1 MVSFNNK
8 NNFDLYLKRLFF
20 LGMGSQGICYLDK
33 KNKVVYK
40 IFHGYF
46 DDEDEGYTADDILKF
61 SGIRNNTFI
70 WPSDVVYANG
80 RIIGYTMP
88 YVSSVN
94 LCDTDL
100 LSTNLNLL
108 EKAIDKSYCDIEMLT
123 KNNVCLYDVMYNI
136 LYSNGKINVIDSME
150 YNFGNASLKE
160 NMAAFDA
167 EIRYFLVDNYFDEF
181 VNNDILLREMYHDK
195 KNVTSL
201 EFLRMFRNKLS
212 EYIGTDIDKLEKAK
226 KLVMK
231 LDDPYYIRQ

>member
-20 LGMGSQGICYLDK
+20 LGMGSQGMCYLDK
-33 KNKVVYK
+33 KNKIVYK

-94 LCDTDL
+94 LCNTDL

-108 EKAIDKSYCDIEMLT
+108 DKKSIEILT

-231 LDDPYYIRQ
+231 LDDPYYIR

>member
-20 LGMGSQGICYLDK
+20 LGMGQQGICYLDK
-33 KNKVVYK
+33 KNKIVYK

-108 EKAIDKSYCDIEMLT
+108 EKAIDKSYCDIEILT

-231 LDDPYYIRQ
+231 LDDPYYIR

>member
-33 KNKVVYK
+33 KNKIVYK

-70 WPSDVVYANG
+70 WPSDVIYANG

-94 LCDTDL
+94 LCNTDL

-108 EKAIDKSYCDIEMLT
+108 EKAIDKSYCDIEILT

-212 EYIGTDIDKLEKAK
+212 EYIGTDIVKLEKAK
-226 KLVMK
+226 KFGMK
-231 LDDPYYIRQ
+231 LDDPYYIR

>member
-33 KNKVVYK
+33 KNKIVYK

-46 DDEDEGYTADDILKF
+46 DDEDEGYTVDDILKF

-231 LDDPYYIRQ
+231 LDDPYYIR

>member
-8 NNFDLYLKRLFF
+8 NNFDLCLKRLFF

-33 KNKVVYK
+33 KNKIVYK

-108 EKAIDKSYCDIEMLT
+108 EKAIDKSYCDIEILT
-123 KNNVCLYDVMYNI
+123 KYNVCLYDVMYNI
-136 LYSNGKINVIDSME
+136 LYSNGKINVIDSIE

-231 LDDPYYIRQ
+231 LDDPYYIR

>member
-33 KNKVVYK
+33 KNKIVYK

-70 WPSDVVYANG
+70 WPNDVVYTNG

-94 LCDTDL
+94 LCNTDL

-108 EKAIDKSYCDIEMLT
+108 EKAIDKSYCDIEILT

-231 LDDPYYIRQ
+231 LDDPYYIR

>member
-20 LGMGSQGICYLDK
+20 LGMGSQGMCYLDK
-33 KNKVVYK
+33 KNKIVYK

-94 LCDTDL
+94 LCNTDL

-108 EKAIDKSYCDIEMLT
+108 EKAIDKSYCDIEILT

-181 VNNDILLREMYHDK
+181 VNNNILLREMYHDK

-231 LDDPYYIRQ
+231 LDDPYYIR

>member
-33 KNKVVYK
+33 KNKIVYK

-80 RIIGYTMP
+80 IIIGYTMP
-88 YVSSVN
+88 YVSSMN

-108 EKAIDKSYCDIEMLT
+108 EKAIDKSYCDIEILT

-231 LDDPYYIRQ
+231 LDDPYYIR

>member
-33 KNKVVYK
+33 KNKIVYK

-70 WPSDVVYANG
+70 WPNDVVYANG

-94 LCDTDL
+94 LCNTDL

-108 EKAIDKSYCDIEMLT
+108 EKAIDKSYCDIEILT

-160 NMAAFDA
+160 NTAAFDA

-231 LDDPYYIRQ
+231 LDDPYYIR

>member
-20 LGMGSQGICYLDK
+20 LGMGSQGMCYLDK
-33 KNKVVYK
+33 KNKIVYK

-46 DDEDEGYTADDILKF
+46 DDEDEGYTVDDILKF
-61 SGIRNNTFI
+61 SGIKNNTFI

-94 LCDTDL
+94 LCNTDL

-108 EKAIDKSYCDIEMLT
+108 EKAIDKSYCDIEILT

-231 LDDPYYIRQ
+231 LDDPYYIR

>member
-33 KNKVVYK
+33 KNKIVYK

-108 EKAIDKSYCDIEMLT
+108 EKAIDKSYCDIEILT

-167 EIRYFLVDNYFDEF
+167 EIKYFLVDNYFDEF
-181 VNNDILLREMYHDK
+181 VNTDILLREMYHDK
-195 KNVTSL
+195 NNVTSL

-212 EYIGTDIDKLEKAK
+212 EYIGTDVDKLEKAK

-231 LDDPYYIRQ
+231 LDDPYYIR

>member
-33 KNKVVYK
+33 KNKIVYK

-94 LCDTDL
+94 LCNTDL

-231 LDDPYYIRQ
+231 LDDPYYIR

>member
-33 KNKVVYK
+33 KNKIVYK

-108 EKAIDKSYCDIEMLT
+108 EKAIDKSYCDIEILT

-195 KNVTSL
+195 KIVTSL

-231 LDDPYYIRQ
+231 LDDPYYIR

>member
-20 LGMGSQGICYLDK
+20 LGMGSQRMCYLDK
-33 KNKVVYK
+33 KNKIVYK

-94 LCDTDL
+94 LCNTDL

-108 EKAIDKSYCDIEMLT
+108 EKAIDKSYCDIEILT

-231 LDDPYYIRQ
+231 LDDPYYIR

>member
-33 KNKVVYK
+33 KNKIVYK

-80 RIIGYTMP
+80 RI
-88 YVSSVN
+88 
-94 LCDTDL
+94 CDTDL

-108 EKAIDKSYCDIEMLT
+108 EKAIDKSYCDIEILT

-150 YNFGNASLKE
+150 YNFGNATLKE

-231 LDDPYYIRQ
+231 LDDPYYIR

>member
-33 KNKVVYK
+33 KNKIVYK

-46 DDEDEGYTADDILKF
+46 DDEDEGYTVDDILKF

-70 WPSDVVYANG
+70 WPNDVVYANG

-94 LCDTDL
+94 LCNTDL

-108 EKAIDKSYCDIEMLT
+108 EKAIDKSYCDIEILT

-231 LDDPYYIRQ
+231 LDDPYYIR

>member
-33 KNKVVYK
+33 KNKIVYK

-61 SGIRNNTFI
+61 SGIKNNTFI
-70 WPSDVVYANG
+70 CPSDVVCVND

-108 EKAIDKSYCDIEMLT
+108 EKAIDKSYCDIEILT

-231 LDDPYYIRQ
+231 LDDPYYIR

>member
-33 KNKVVYK
+33 KNKIVYK

-94 LCDTDL
+94 LCNTDL

-108 EKAIDKSYCDIEMLT
+108 EKAIDKSYCDIEILT

-181 VNNDILLREMYHDK
+181 VNKDILLREMYHDK

-201 EFLRMFRNKLS
+201 EFLRIFRNKLS

-231 LDDPYYIRQ
+231 LDDPYYIR

>member
-33 KNKVVYK
+33 KNKIVYK

-61 SGIRNNTFI
+61 SGIRNNIFI

-108 EKAIDKSYCDIEMLT
+108 EKAIDKSYCDIEILT

-167 EIRYFLVDNYFDEF
+167 EIKYFLVDNYFDEF

-231 LDDPYYIRQ
+231 LDDPYYIR

>member
-33 KNKVVYK
+33 KNKIVYK

-46 DDEDEGYTADDILKF
+46 DDEDERYTADDILKF

-94 LCDTDL
+94 LCNTDL

-108 EKAIDKSYCDIEMLT
+108 EKAIDKSYCDIEILT

-231 LDDPYYIRQ
+231 LDDPYYIR

>member
-20 LGMGSQGICYLDK
+20 LWMGSQGICYLDK

-108 EKAIDKSYCDIEMLT
+108 EKAIDKSYCDIEILT

-167 EIRYFLVDNYFDEF
+167 EIKYFLVDNYFDEF

-226 KLVMK
+226 ILVMK
-231 LDDPYYIRQ
+231 LDDPYYIR

>member
-8 NNFDLYLKRLFF
+8 NNFELYLKRLFF

-33 KNKVVYK
+33 KNKIVYK

-108 EKAIDKSYCDIEMLT
+108 EKAIDKSYCDIEILT

-231 LDDPYYIRQ
+231 LDDPYYIR

>member
-20 LGMGSQGICYLDK
+20 LGMGSQGMCYLDK
-33 KNKVVYK
+33 KNKIVYK

-46 DDEDEGYTADDILKF
+46 DDEDEGYTADEILKF

-94 LCDTDL
+94 LCNTDL

-108 EKAIDKSYCDIEMLT
+108 EKAIDKSYCDIEILT

-195 KNVTSL
+195 QNVTSL

-231 LDDPYYIRQ
+231 LDDPYYIR

>member
-33 KNKVVYK
+33 KNKIVYK

-108 EKAIDKSYCDIEMLT
+108 EKAIDKSYCDIEILT

-231 LDDPYYIRQ
+231 LDDPYYIR

>member
-108 EKAIDKSYCDIEMLT
+108 EKAIDKSYCDIEILT
-123 KNNVCLYDVMYNI
+123 KNNVCLYDVMYNF

-167 EIRYFLVDNYFDEF
+167 EIKYFLVDNYFDEF

-231 LDDPYYIRQ
+231 LDDPYYIR

>member
-20 LGMGSQGICYLDK
+20 LGMGSQGMCYLDK
-33 KNKVVYK
+33 KNKIVYK

-94 LCDTDL
+94 LCNTDL

-108 EKAIDKSYCDIEMLT
+108 EKAIDKSYCDIEILT

-231 LDDPYYIRQ
+231 LDDPYYIR

>member
-1 MVSFNNK
+1 
-8 NNFDLYLKRLFF
+8 
-20 LGMGSQGICYLDK
+20 
-33 KNKVVYK
+33 
-40 IFHGYF
+40 
-46 DDEDEGYTADDILKF
+46 
-61 SGIRNNTFI
+61 
-70 WPSDVVYANG
+70 
-80 RIIGYTMP
+80 MP

-94 LCDTDL
+94 LCNTDL

-108 EKAIDKSYCDIEMLT
+108 EKAIDKSYCDIEILT

-231 LDDPYYIRQ
+231 LDDPYYIR

>member
-33 KNKVVYK
+33 KNKIVYK

-108 EKAIDKSYCDIEMLT
+108 EKAIDKSYCDIEILT

-150 YNFGNASLKE
+150 YNFGNATLKE

-231 LDDPYYIRQ
+231 LDDPYYIR

>member
-33 KNKVVYK
+33 KNKIVYK

-94 LCDTDL
+94 LCNTDL

-108 EKAIDKSYCDIEMLT
+108 EKAIDKSYCDIEILT

-136 LYSNGKINVIDSME
+136 LYSNGKINVIDSIE

-231 LDDPYYIRQ
+231 LDDPYYIR

>member
-33 KNKVVYK
+33 KNKIVYK

-70 WPSDVVYANG
+70 WPSDVVYAND

-108 EKAIDKSYCDIEMLT
+108 EKAIDKSYCDIEILT

-150 YNFGNASLKE
+150 YNFGNATLKE

-231 LDDPYYIRQ
+231 LDDPYYIR

>member
-33 KNKVVYK
+33 KNKIVYK

-70 WPSDVVYANG
+70 CPNDVVYANG

-94 LCDTDL
+94 LCNTDL

-108 EKAIDKSYCDIEMLT
+108 EKAIDKSYCDIEILT

-150 YNFGNASLKE
+150 YNFVNASLKE

-231 LDDPYYIRQ
+231 LDDPYYIR

>member
-108 EKAIDKSYCDIEMLT
+108 EKAIDKSYCDIEILT

-231 LDDPYYIRQ
+231 LDDPYYIR

>member
-33 KNKVVYK
+33 KNKIVYK

-231 LDDPYYIRQ
+231 LDDPYYIR

>member
-40 IFHGYF
+40 IFYGYF

-108 EKAIDKSYCDIEMLT
+108 EKAIDKSYCDIEILT

-231 LDDPYYIRQ
+231 LDDPYYIR

>member
-33 KNKVVYK
+33 KNKIVYK

-46 DDEDEGYTADDILKF
+46 DDEDEGYTVDDILKF

-108 EKAIDKSYCDIEMLT
+108 EKAIDKSYCDIEILT

-195 KNVTSL
+195 KNGTSL

-231 LDDPYYIRQ
+231 LDDPYYIR

>member
-1 MVSFNNK
+1 MVNFNNK

-108 EKAIDKSYCDIEMLT
+108 EKAIDKSYCDIEILT

-231 LDDPYYIRQ
+231 LDDPYYIR

>member
-33 KNKVVYK
+33 KNKIVYK

-61 SGIRNNTFI
+61 SGIKNNTFI

-94 LCDTDL
+94 LCNTDL

-108 EKAIDKSYCDIEMLT
+108 EKAIDKSYCDIEILT

-231 LDDPYYIRQ
+231 LDDPYYIR

>member
-33 KNKVVYK
+33 KNKIVYK

-46 DDEDEGYTADDILKF
+46 DNEDEGYTADDILKF

-108 EKAIDKSYCDIEMLT
+108 EKAIDKSYCDIEILT

-231 LDDPYYIRQ
+231 LDDPYYIR